1 MKLLRKANIN
11 KKRLHGFT
19 LSELL
24 IVLSIMGILI
34 LLALPSFMPL
44 ISKTKQIEAKLQ
56 LKHVLQL
63 EKSYYFMNSKY
74 SGSFNEIGYEPS
86 KMVSEGGNANYKIEI
101 SDASN
106 KGFVAIATSV
116 TDFDND
122 GVFNVWQMNQDEQL
136 KETTPD

>member
-24 IVLSIMGILI
+24 MVLSIMGILI

>member
-1 MKLLRKANIN
+1 MKSLRKANII
-11 KKRLHGFT
+11 KIKLHGFT

-24 IVLSIMGILI
+24 MVLSIIGILV

-63 EKSYYFMNSKY
+63 EKSYYFMNSRY
-74 SGSFNEIGYEPS
+74 SGSFSEIGYEPS
-86 KMVSEGGNANYKIEI
+86 KLTNEGGNANYKIEI

-106 KGFVAIATSV
+106 KGFIAIATSV

-122 GVFNVWQMNQDEQL
+122 GVFNVWQMDQNEQL

>member
-1 MKLLRKANIN
+1 MKTPKLHTL
-11 KKRLHGFT
+11 KKKKVKGFT

-24 IVLSIMGILI
+24 MVLSIMGILI

-56 LKHVLQL
+56 LKHLLQL
-63 EKSYYFMNSKY
+63 EKSYFFMNSKY
-74 SGSFNEIGYEPS
+74 SGNFNDIGYEPS
-86 KMVSEGGNANYKIEI
+86 NLVSNGGNANYKIEI

-106 KGFVAIATSV
+106 KGFVAQATSI

-122 GVFNVWQMNQDEQL
+122 GVFNVWTIDQNEQM
-136 KETTPD
+136 KEVTPD

>member
-1 MKLLRKANIN
+1 MKKKLKKLPRKKLR
-11 KKRLHGFT
+11 GFT

-24 IVLSIMGILI
+24 MVLSIMGILI

-63 EKSYYFMNSKY
+63 EKSYFFMNSKY

-86 KMVSEGGNANYKIEI
+86 NLVSNGGNANYKIEI
-101 SDASN
+101 ADASN
-106 KGFVAIATSV
+106 KGFMAQATSI

-122 GVFNVWQMNQDEQL
+122 GVFNVWTIDQNEQM
-136 KETTPD
+136 KEVTPD

>member
-1 MKLLRKANIN
+1 MGFLRKTNIH
-11 KKRLHGFT
+11 KKRLGGFT

-24 IVLSIMGILI
+24 MVLSIMGILI

-74 SGSFNEIGYEPS
+74 SGSFNEIGYEAS
-86 KMVSEGGNANYKIEI
+86 KLVSEGGNANYKIEV

-106 KGFVAIATSV
+106 KGFVAIATSI

-122 GVFNVWQMNQDEQL
+122 GVFNVWQIDQNEQL
-136 KETTPD
+136 KETIPD

>member
-1 MKLLRKANIN
+1 MKTS
-11 KKRLHGFT
+11 RLHTLKRKKLKGFT

-24 IVLSIMGILI
+24 MVLSIMGILI

-56 LKHVLQL
+56 LKHLLQL
-63 EKSYYFMNSKY
+63 EKSYFFMNSKY
-74 SGSFNEIGYEPS
+74 SGNFNDIGYEPS
-86 KMVSEGGNANYKIEI
+86 NLVSNGGNANYKIEI

-106 KGFVAIATSV
+106 KGFVAQATSI

-122 GVFNVWQMNQDEQL
+122 GVFNVWTIDQNEQM
-136 KETTPD
+136 KEVTPD

>member
-24 IVLSIMGILI
+24 MVLSIMGILI

-122 GVFNVWQMNQDEQL
+122 GVFNVWQMDQNEQL
-136 KETTPD
+136 KETIPD

>member
-1 MKLLRKANIN
+1 MKFIRRTNI
-11 KKRLHGFT
+11 KKKKLSGFT

-24 IVLSIMGILI
+24 MVLSIMGILI

-44 ISKTKQIEAKLQ
+44 IAKTKQIEAKLQ

-86 KMVSEGGNANYKIEI
+86 KMVSEGGNANYKIEV

-106 KGFVAIATSV
+106 KGFVATATSI

-122 GVFNVWQMNQDEQL
+122 GVFNVWQMDQNEQL

>member
-1 MKLLRKANIN
+1 MKSKHLTEL
-11 KKRLHGFT
+11 KKKKLNGFT

-24 IVLSIMGILI
+24 MVLSIMGILI

-56 LKHVLQL
+56 LKHILQL
-63 EKSYYFMNSKY
+63 EKSYFFMNSKY
-74 SGSFNEIGYEPS
+74 SGSFNDIGYEPAIL
-86 KMVSEGGNANYKIEI
+86 VSNGGNANYKIEI

-106 KGFVAIATSV
+106 KGFVAQATSI

-122 GVFNVWQMNQDEQL
+122 GVLNVWTIDQNEQL
-136 KETTPD
+136 KEVTPD

>member
-1 MKLLRKANIN
+1 MKFKAKANIKKN
-11 KKRLHGFT
+11 KLKGFT
-19 LSELL
+19 LAELL
-24 IVLSIMGILI
+24 MVLSIMGILI

-56 LKHVLQL
+56 LKHILQL

-74 SGSFNEIGYEPS
+74 SGNFNDIGYEPS
-86 KMVSEGGNANYKIEI
+86 KMVSDGGNANYKIEI

-106 KGFVAIATSV
+106 NGFVATATST

-122 GVFNVWQMNQDEQL
+122 GVFNVWQMDQNEQL